1 MVGIEG
7 IDAGAASR
15 IVGALRTG
23 DPPPEHL
30 EQLTV
35 GRERE
40 VEYFRSKFA
49 DIARVGLSEVKFIS
63 AGYGAGKTH
72 FLDVLQHI
80 GTKSGLAVSK
90 VDLDSHGT
98 RFDHFEEVYA
108 KLVQNISTQ
117 EFPENALDRIL
128 ENWGR
133 EMKGKPD
140 SAIYDSLR
148 SIAGL
153 PVTLRTA
160 LFEYARTVAR
170 GEGDLYGLH
179 ADLMAWISGGRLS
192 AKQRG
197 RLRNPAQI
205 GPSNASDTL
214 RGILQFIRARGHAGF
229 LVLLDEA
236 EAITSL
242 TRMASRDAANEN
254 IRSMIDGAA
263 KTPGF
268 YFVFATTPSFL
279 DPSQPRS
286 AATYQALWRRISDPL
301 AGAGSSLE
309 RTIIELPD
317 LTVDQYADL
326 ALRIKQLVETA
337 HGPVDG
343 VTEGDLHDLAVY
355 VQQRSPDQVSTLV
368 RSAVT
373 ILYQAKED
381 DAFDFASTY
390 PFVVQQQI
398 EQYRQEMSA
407 D

>member
-1 MVGIEG
+1 MAIEG
-7 IDAGAASR
+7 IDVAAASR

-40 VEYFRSKFA
+40 IDYFRTKFSEVA
-49 DIARVGLSEVKFIS
+49 EVGISEVKFIS

-80 GTKSGLAVSK
+80 GIQAGLAVSK

-98 RFDHFEEVYA
+98 RFDHFEEVYT
-108 KLVQNISTQ
+108 KLVQNISTR
-117 EFPENALDRIL
+117 EYPESALDRML
-128 ENWGR
+128 EAWGR
-133 EMKGKPD
+133 DMVGK
-140 SAIYDSLR
+140 SEHTIYQSLR
-148 SIAGL
+148 GLPGL
-153 PVTLRTA
+153 PVTLRST
-160 LFEYARTVAR
+160 LYEYGRTVAK
-170 GEGDLYGLH
+170 GDSDLYGLH
-179 ADLMAWISGGRLS
+179 ADLMAWISGGKLNV
-192 AKQRG
+192 KQKNS
-197 RLRNPAQI
+197 LRNPAPI
-205 GPSNASDTL
+205 GPSNAADML
-214 RGILQFIRARGHAGF
+214 RGILEFIRSRGCAGF

-254 IRSMIDGAA
+254 IRSIIDGAS

-279 DPSQPRS
+279 DETQGRS
-286 AATYQALWRRISDPL
+286 AATYPALWRRIGDPL

-309 RTIIELPD
+309 KTIIELPD
-317 LTVDQYADL
+317 LSVDQHADL
-326 ALRIKQLVETA
+326 AIRIKQLVETA
-337 HGPVDG
+337 KGPIARVSDQ
-343 VTEGDLHDLAVY
+343 DLHDLASF
-355 VQQRSPDQVSTLV
+355 VQQRSPNQVSTLV

-373 ILYQAKED
+373 ILYQAAED
-381 DAFDFASTY
+381 ESFDFGSTY
-390 PFVVQQQI
+390 PFVVQEQI
-398 EQYRQEMSA
+398 EQYRREMSA